1 MLLFRLL
8 LPMSL
13 MPLAFVESQL
23 VEISDVAGV
32 PTVNIA
38 SAADVPQVLA
48 SMLLLSLPYIS
59 VVSCG

>member
-1 MLLFRLL
+1 
-8 LPMSL
+8 MSL